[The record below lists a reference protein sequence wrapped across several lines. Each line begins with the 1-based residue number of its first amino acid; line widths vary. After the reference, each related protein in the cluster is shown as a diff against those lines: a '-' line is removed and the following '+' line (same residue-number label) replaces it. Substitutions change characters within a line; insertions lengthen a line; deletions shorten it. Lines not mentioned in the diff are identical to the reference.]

1 MAPSMPSPRCHITAS
16 KYDYV
21 ERDQPLQ
28 QRDITD
34 LNIVPAAPNNLSAV
48 ELLYDAGGIAKSKLV
63 IDWDSVEGVQQL

>member
-1 MAPSMPSPRCHITAS
+1 MALSSAISRC
-16 KYDYV
+16 K
-21 ERDQPLQ
+21 

-34 LNIVPAAPNNLSAV
+34 LNIIPAAPTNLTAV